1 MKDNNCAY
9 CMQGELVEK
18 FGYPVGKMPSGYLY
32 IFKEQSKM
40 GRLILA
46 YKDHV
51 SEIVDISDEERNQF
65 FADIN
70 KVAKAIHKIFSPSK
84 VNYGMYGD
92 TGYHLHMHLVPK
104 YEGGDEWGSTFT
116 MNPDK
121 KYLNDNEYEEMA
133 KILRRE
139 LKIQL

>member
-51 SEIVDISDEERNQF
+51 SEIVNISDEERNQF
-65 FADIN
+65 FADVN
-70 KVAKAIHKIFSPSK
+70 KVAKVIHKIFSPSK

-92 TGYHLHMHLVPK
+92 TGCHLHMHLVPK

-121 KYLNDNEYEEMA
+121 KYLNDNEHEEMA

>member
-51 SEIVDISDEERNQF
+51 SEIVNISDEERNQF
-65 FADIN
+65 FADAN
-70 KVAKAIHKIFSPSK
+70 KVAKVIHKIFSPSK

-92 TGYHLHMHLVPK
+92 TGCHLHMHLVPK
-104 YEGGDEWGSTFT
+104 YEGGDEWGSTFS

-121 KYLNDNEYEEMA
+121 KYLKNNEYEEMA

-139 LKIQL
+139 LKI

>member
-51 SEIVDISDEERNQF
+51 SEIVDISDEERNQY

-70 KVAKAIHKIFSPSK
+70 NVAKAIYKIFSTSK

-92 TGYHLHMHLVPK
+92 TGCHLHMHLVPK

-139 LKIQL
+139 LKI

>member
-51 SEIVDISDEERNQF
+51 SEIVNISDEERNQF
-65 FADIN
+65 FADVN
-70 KVAKAIHKIFSPSK
+70 KVAKVIHKIFSPSK

-92 TGYHLHMHLVPK
+92 TGCHLHMRLVPK
-104 YEGGDEWGSTFT
+104 YEGGDEWGSTFS

-121 KYLNDNEYEEMA
+121 KYLKNNEYEEMA

-139 LKIQL
+139 LKI

>member
-70 KVAKAIHKIFSPSK
+70 KVAKSIHKIFSPSK

-92 TGYHLHMHLVPK
+92 TRCHLHMHLVPK

-121 KYLNDNEYEEMA
+121 KYLKENEYEEMA

>member
-9 CMQGELVEK
+9 CVQGDLLDK
-18 FGYPVGKMPSGYLY
+18 FGYPVGRMKSGYLY
-32 IFKEQSKM
+32 IFKEQTKM
-40 GRLILA
+40 GRVILA

-65 FADIN
+65 FADVN
-70 KVAKAIHKIFSPSK
+70 KIAKVVHKVFAPSK

-92 TGYHLHMHLVPK
+92 TGCHLHMHIVPK
-104 YEGGDEWGSTFT
+104 YKGGDEWGSTFT

-121 KYLNDNEYEEMA
+121 KYLKESDYEEMA
-133 KILRRE
+133 KIFRRDLNIE
-139 LKIQL
+139 K